1 LLIYQAA
8 GLGAVALH
16 KLLMNMNPTPDPT
29 PLKEQPDSHNILF
42 EKIES
47 PKILDLIVSKQ
58 TQYYTLWGV
67 YTAVQFAA
75 RWLPIWWEIVCG
87 SWPRRSMWSM
97 RI

>member
-1 LLIYQAA
+1 
-8 GLGAVALH
+8 
-16 KLLMNMNPTPDPT
+16 MNMNT
-29 PLKEQPDSHNILF
+29 LL

-75 RWLPIWWEIVCG
+75 GSFQSGGKLSLGVGLAVLCGVWAFNLGHLGFVLDAEINSVD
-87 SWPRRSMWSM
+87 
-97 RI
+97 